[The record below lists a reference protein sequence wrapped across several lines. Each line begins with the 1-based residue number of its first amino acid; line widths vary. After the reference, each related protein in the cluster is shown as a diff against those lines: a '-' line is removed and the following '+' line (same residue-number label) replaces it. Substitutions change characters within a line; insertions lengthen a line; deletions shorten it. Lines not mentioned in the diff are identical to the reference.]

1 MDSLFT
7 EENLTL
13 FFESY
18 GKVVDI
24 SIKNSSMD
32 QVRIIDEGLRNLS
45 KKYLFCGTDYGLPLN
60 RIPLHHAAQWHPAG
74 IWFRTL

>member
-32 QVRIIDEGLRNLS
+32 QVRIIDEG
-45 KKYLFCGTDYGLPLN
+45 
-60 RIPLHHAAQWHPAG
+60 
-74 IWFRTL
+74 